1 MADKH
6 GMKLLHFEYFNVKKL
21 NTEPLRS
28 VMKEKMSAIHQMV
41 KQDNFDGDLCAEMLL
56 SEEELTKVIT
66 TFEDQ
71 TEAYIRIADAVKNS
85 I

>member
-1 MADKH
+1 
-6 GMKLLHFEYFNVKKL
+6 
-21 NTEPLRS
+21 
-28 VMKEKMSAIHQMV
+28 MV

-56 SEEELTKVIT
+56 SEEELTRVIT